1 MSQLDVTEL
10 LLDPLIAGQKF
21 VVIRRLESVNQYG
34 ERSNSVQRFT
44 VVGSVQ
50 PTGQSSLTREDAYQ
64 YEGKTIKVIS
74 RFKLRMAA
82 KESSVNYDPDL
93 VLWHGNY
100 YVVTSI
106 DDYSDFGEAGGMTVA
121 EAKSIDYVDT
131 APRSPTPVL

>member
-1 MSQLDVTEL
+1 MSQLDVTEI

-21 VVIRRLESVNQYG
+21 VVVRRLETVNQYG
-34 ERSNSVQRFT
+34 ERNNSVQRFT
-44 VVGSVQ
+44 VIGSVT

-82 KESSVNYDPDL
+82 KENNVNFDPDL

-100 YVVTSI
+100 FVVTSI
-106 DDYSDFGEAGGMTVA
+106 DDFSDHGAAGGMTVA
-121 EAKSIDYVDT
+121 ECKSIDYVDQ